1 MSITNQIN
9 RLYTG
14 DNEIRTLQTLPD
26 KRSFTL
32 CVPKAF
38 VRLLGIHKG
47 DFLKCHVENNKLVV
61 EDQFIARSFRNKMNS
76 LQLAK
81 PTAMIIE
88 ETEYI
93 NLLQSMVNHGNS
105 NDYTSFKMCLTME
118 PVLRKKTKQR
128 SRGEIKHK

>member
-1 MSITNQIN
+1 MINDAMSITNQIN

-14 DNEIRTLQTLPD
+14 DNEIRILQT
-26 KRSFTL
+26 FT
-32 CVPKAF
+32 F

-61 EDQFIARSFRNKMNS
+61 EDQFITRSFRNKMNS

-81 PTAMIIE
+81 PAAMIIE

-105 NDYTSFKMCLTME
+105 NDYTSFKMCLMME